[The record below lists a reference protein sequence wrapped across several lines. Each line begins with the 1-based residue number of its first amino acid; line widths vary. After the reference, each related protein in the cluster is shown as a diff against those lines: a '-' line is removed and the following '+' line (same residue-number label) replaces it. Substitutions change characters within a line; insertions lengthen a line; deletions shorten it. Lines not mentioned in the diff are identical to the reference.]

1 MTESSNVQKER
12 LADLLC
18 RRASG
23 RKPLSVQDLALLAEL
38 SPEELAGLYEQIQM
52 HYELGEHL
60 GGSPSLAHEVK
71 KRLRAQCSQET
82 TQTQDRWVSTSR
94 SMGVAADA
102 LEGKFRN
109 EHRKKRK
116 LASLLVVSVLSL
128 LVMGVFLFYQK
139 APEDME
145 RQILHFGTEDSPI
158 EVIKRPEN
166 EAVPEV
172 AVLVNYSPE
181 LAEEE
186 DWLHREFGLGQSQIV
201 LRKGWCELVLRD
213 GGVVRLLAPSTAR
226 VLDERR
232 VFLVKGSLLAGTPS
246 ESGQI
251 TIVTEHAEIVDTGT
265 AFAVRQGEQGY
276 PDIHVYEGQVAV
288 SLVPKDAKKP
298 PVKLTL
304 KRGQSYGKSYGGSYG
319 GSHGVNV
326 SAADFPPPPKF
337 KPTRF
342 WDKKRAI
349 QVTNTASLTGLGK
362 VHKIAGFDLRGGTK
376 LVLTTG
382 TEPSSGVPFQPAIQS
397 ITFAGEALSPVF
409 SHVEGHREITAY
421 VIDHPKA
428 TSGDVVVSLKDR
440 FTAGIAAFATSG
452 ALEGV
457 ADFSVKSGT
466 RSGAVDTSAGDLVIA
481 CFGTNGSG
489 RLVQPEGGATVLFSA
504 NIVDAEGCNVASAYK
519 FCEKEGSDQMSF
531 SGGGDSPMAGVLV
544 ISAAAE

>member
-23 RKPLSVQDLALLAEL
+23 GKPLSVQDLALLAEL

-145 RQILHFGTEDSPI
+145 RQVLHFGTEDSPI

-213 GGVVRLLAPSTAR
+213 GGVVRLLAPCTAR
-226 VLDERR
+226 VLGERR

-304 KRGQSYGKSYGGSYG
+304 KRGQSYGESYGKTQ
-319 GSHGVNV
+319 GVNV
-326 SAADFPPPPKF
+326 SSADFPPPPNF
-337 KPTRF
+337 KPTGF
-342 WDKKRAI
+342 WNKKRAI
-349 QVTNTASLTGLGK
+349 QVTNTASLTGQGQ

-376 LVLTTG
+376 LVVTTG
-382 TEPSSGVPFQPAIQS
+382 TEPSSGVRFQPAIQS
-397 ITFAGEALSPVF
+397 ITFAGESLAPVF
-409 SHVEGHREITAY
+409 SHIEGHREITAY
-421 VIDHPKA
+421 YLDHPKA
-428 TSGDVVVSLKDR
+428 ARGDIEISCQER
-440 FTAGIAAFATSG
+440 FTTGIAAYAVAG
-452 ALEGV
+452 AADGF

-466 RSGAVDTSAGDLVIA
+466 RSGAVDMSAGDLVIA